1 MGPEQQ
7 QFVIRHNPDNS
18 YDSICLRCFRT
29 VGTASKQSELAA
41 FERNH
46 VCEIGSVNETV
57 LPFPRKPGHFP
68 PPRKADSSAPPST
81 DTSPWLHPRK
91 DERAAS

>member
-7 QFVIRHNPDNS
+7 CFVIRHNPDNS

-29 VGTASKQSELAA
+29 VGTSSKQSELAA

-46 VCEIGSVNETV
+46 VCEIDSVNETV
-57 LPFPRKPGHFP
+57 LPFARKPDHIP
-68 PPRKADSSAPPST
+68 PSRKADSSAPSSAAA
-81 DTSPWLHPRK
+81 SPWPLPRK
-91 DERAAS
+91 DERTD